1 MAFFVDIN
9 NTNPQVAP
17 TVVDTVAI
25 GQWVNDF
32 LQTKKGERLF
42 DLDYG
47 LNLDNS
53 LFDLIDTQSALILF
67 SQVTTQL
74 ETAIP
79 IVTVNTQA
87 STIIP
92 DTDTNTYAIT
102 VAYTVVGVQGNQFS
116 SKVTLGGANV

>member
-1 MAFFVDIN
+1 MAFFLDLN
-9 NTNPQVAP
+9 NVAPQVTP
-17 TVVDTVAI
+17 SIVDTVAI

-32 LQTKKGERLF
+32 IQTRKGERLF
-42 DLDYG
+42 NLDYG

-79 IVTVNTQA
+79 IVTVDPRN
-87 STIIP
+87 STITP
-92 DTDTNTYAIT
+92 NTDTNTYALDIS
-102 VAYTVVGVQGNQFS
+102 YIIVGVSGNRFS
-116 SKVTLGGANV
+116 AKVTLGGANV